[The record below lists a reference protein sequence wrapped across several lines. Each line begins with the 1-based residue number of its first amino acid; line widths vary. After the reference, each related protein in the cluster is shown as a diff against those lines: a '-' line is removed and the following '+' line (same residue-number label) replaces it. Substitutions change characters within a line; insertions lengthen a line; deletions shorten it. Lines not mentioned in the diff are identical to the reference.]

1 MTFMADGNESASNDG
16 RGLRQWLENW
26 ARVGP
31 VLEAER
37 RARLRQMT
45 DDEARDL
52 TRAALA
58 LWRRPDRDDFGA
70 ELVTEQHWFMKAARS
85 PRAR

>member
-1 MTFMADGNESASNDG
+1 MDSSNQASPVDGS
-16 RGLRQWLENW
+16 GLRQWLDNW

-37 RARLRQMT
+37 TERLRRMT

-52 TRAALA
+52 IRAVPA
-58 LWRRPDRDDFGA
+58 LWRRPERDELGA
-70 ELVTEQHWFMKAARS
+70 ELVTEQHWFMKAARG
-85 PRAR
+85 PRA

>member
-1 MTFMADGNESASNDG
+1 MNDANHAASDVGDGG
-16 RGLRQWLENW
+16 MRRWLENW

-37 RARLRQMT
+37 WARLRRMT

-52 TRAALA
+52 TRAVLA
-58 LWRRPDRDDFGA
+58 LWRRSERDELGA